1 MFERRKMKPY
11 EKNLPPNVRI
21 KVMRTNEAEA
31 IDLEVSEEGLLPLQI
46 LKAMDEAD
54 ETYAKRKRQVEEN
67 YGLTPKQ
74 AEEYVW
80 TMPEPATAELSKE
93 QLLTF
98 LKEKELREIPEK
110 PITVKRAGKIYLLT
124 IEYPCG

>member
-1 MFERRKMKPY
+1 MKPY
-11 EKNLPPNVRI
+11 EKNLPPKVRI
-21 KVMRTNEAEA
+21 KLMRTDKAEA
-31 IDLEVSEEGLLPLQI
+31 IDLEVGEEGLLPPQI

-54 ETYAKRKRQVEEN
+54 ETYAKRKKQVEEN

-80 TMPEPATAELSKE
+80 TMPEPAAAELPKE
-93 QLLTF
+93 QFSKLITLLE
-98 LKEKELREIPEK
+98 EKGLREISEK
-110 PITVKRAGKIYLLT
+110 PITVKRAGKTYLLT